1 MEITC
6 SEGFLRIRSTNDEGT
21 LGEKEMQVDHPNE
34 EIRKIL
40 EKYKSPR
47 MENMPPFTGGLVG
60 YFSYE
65 YIRYSEPKLKIGEAR

>member
-1 MEITC
+1 
-6 SEGFLRIRSTNDEGT
+6 
-21 LGEKEMQVDHPNE
+21 MQVDHPNE

-40 EKYKSPR
+40 ERYKSPR